1 MPLPEQRDLAL
12 SRRRPEGQGQCRTRL
27 ARNHRAV
34 DRRADPSPRLDA
46 SALARDDVRAG
57 RRPVRWV
64 GWRR

>member
-1 MPLPEQRDLAL
+1 
-12 SRRRPEGQGQCRTRL
+12 
-27 ARNHRAV
+27 
-34 DRRADPSPRLDA
+34 LDA